1 MIPSEISNRTKR
13 IFKMSAILILISSF
27 IVIIIGYSSSKINY
41 DIKTL
46 NAFLE
51 GTENLQ
57 SNFEQ
62 SLKLYTE
69 STQTSIEHADSLR
82 PVEESEYINF
92 ISEVEN
98 IGTTL
103 NLDLNLR
110 STELG
115 EPENSTK
122 GNTLDYELTF
132 YGDETDITTFLEEL
146 ENLPYYIKVY
156 SIEYYD
162 LNYTENENLKLS
174 PNIEINIRL
183 YVK

>member
-1 MIPSEISNRTKR
+1 
-13 IFKMSAILILISSF
+13 MSAVLILISSF
-27 IVIIIGYSSSKINY
+27 IVIIMGYSSSKINH
-41 DIKTL
+41 DIKFL
-46 NAFLE
+46 NVFLE
-51 GTENLQ
+51 KTENLQ
-57 SNFEQ
+57 SNFEE

-69 STQTSIEHADSLR
+69 STQVSIEHANSIR
-82 PVEESEYINF
+82 PAEESEYINF

-98 IGTTL
+98 IGITL
-103 NLDLNLR
+103 NSDLNLR
-110 STELG
+110 STEL
-115 EPENSTK
+115 EESENSTK

-146 ENLPYYIKVY
+146 ERLSYYIKVY

-162 LNYTENENLKLS
+162 LNYTENENLKLL